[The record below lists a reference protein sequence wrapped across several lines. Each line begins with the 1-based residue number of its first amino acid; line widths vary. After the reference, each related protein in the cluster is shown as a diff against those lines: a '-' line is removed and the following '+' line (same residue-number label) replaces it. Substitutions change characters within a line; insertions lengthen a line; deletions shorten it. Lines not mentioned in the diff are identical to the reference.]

1 MNLLAEKTVVLDKNS
16 LKAFREKAGKL
27 KPELRYTMKLP
38 ADLIRI
44 ERDGLEWKS
53 RREADISELP
63 KLALKKND
71 KICLD
76 FGEHMVGYLSFS
88 IKAVNALPDA
98 PAFLRLKFGEKLCE
112 IAEERENY
120 SGILSSSWI
129 QEEYFHVDVMPAVIM
144 LPRRYAFRYLEIM
157 VIDTS
162 SEYEVSID
170 KVVCKTVSSADLS
183 AVPKFVSDNKLLCE
197 IDRVSVKT
205 LYDCMQDVFE
215 DGPKRDRRLWIGDLK
230 LQALANYE
238 TFKNYDLVKRCL
250 YLFAGLVD
258 KRGRVCACVYTVPD
272 LVPADFALFDYSLL
286 FVSCLYDYYRETGDR
301 AFLQELYPTAR
312 RQLILSEER
321 LDDDFIVRDS
331 DDWWCFIDW
340 NDRLNKQAGAQAVF
354 IYTLK
359 QARRLAVALGEDTD
373 EYDKL
378 IQRMSNAA
386 KALLWDREAGFFVSG
401 RERQISWASQI
412 WFVLA
417 GVFDMEEN
425 RALLLRMLDSNLD
438 IKLKTPYMYHYLIEA
453 MLQSG
458 MEEAAFDYLQKYW
471 GGMLADGADCFYEIY
486 DMEDKMASPYGS
498 RIINS
503 YCHAW
508 SCTPAYFIRK
518 YKNQAN
524 NVKVQISSEWE
535 LDSRRSILE

>member
-16 LKAFREKAGKL
+16 LKVFQEKAGKL

-38 ADLIRI
+38 AELIRI

-63 KLALKKND
+63 KFALKKND

-359 QARRLAVALGEDTD
+359 QARQLAVALDEDTA

-401 RERQISWASQI
+401 QERQISWASQI

-458 MEEAAFDYLQKYW
+458 MEEAAFDCLQKYW

-524 NVKVQISSEWE
+524 NAKVQIASEWE
-535 LDSRRSILE
+535 INSRRSMLG